1 MKKIVIVG
9 GGTAGLI
16 TAGMLRTFWEDGTE
30 VTVICDS
37 NNKTIG
43 VGESTTP
50 IIHQVL
56 NILGIGVRDLIDN
69 IGTTIKYGIN
79 FKDWIPD
86 KEFFHG
92 FEEINPYDGSSGIL
106 KKTHDH
112 SSAYYGI
119 LNGKFNGGSHYNYPV
134 TEVSS
139 DDLRNMGTYA
149 LHIDTHAFCELL
161 IHKLKDTNVKFI
173 DDVVER
179 VRVNQEC
186 NEISHIECKNSG
198 VINADLFVDCSGFSS
213 VLFKHLNP
221 RWIDTSKSLPID
233 RAIPQQVQNTSGEI
247 PSYTLSQA
255 TQDGWIWQLP
265 IGDRYGTGYLYSSK
279 FTSDEQA
286 RATYNNWLLD
296 NHGVTL
302 DTDRII
308 KYRPGY
314 YEDYWIGNCMVVG
327 LSAGFIEPLE
337 STSLHMLAFQIYM
350 FLIFNSTLNNLEYTR
365 RHVNN
370 MNKVAYDSI
379 FNFIC
384 FHYCT
389 NRTDSEFWKYMTNN
403 KTDWVK
409 AIEEKCN
416 KEFLDLS
423 VFGNNKND
431 SFSFDSYIQIGDGL
445 NLFNRDSLREFLVAK
460 PNGQEVL
467 DTSERLFVKE
477 QIKRDKNRWVSH
489 KEVLDRNKYLHGK
502 Q

>member
-9 GGTAGLI
+9 SGTAGLLVASMMNRYWKDQDIQI
-16 TAGMLRTFWEDGTE
+16 T
-30 VTVICDS
+30 IIHDS

-50 IIHQVL
+50 VIHQVL
-56 NILGIGVRDLIDN
+56 QILRIDVRQLVNKIGA
-69 IGTTIKYGIN
+69 TIKYGIN

-106 KKTHDH
+106 KKTYDH

-149 LHIDTHAFCELL
+149 LHIDTNAFCELL
-161 IHKLKDTNVKFI
+161 TNKVKDIGVKFI
-173 DDVVER
+173 DDIVED
-179 VRVNQEC
+179 VNVDGE
-186 NEISHIECKNSG
+186 NIKNITCKNSG
-198 VINADLFVDCSGFSS
+198 IIDADFFVDASGFNC

-221 RWIDTSKSLPID
+221 KWVDTSGSLPID
-233 RAIPQQVQNTSGEI
+233 RAIPQQVSNTSGEV
-247 PSYTLSQA
+247 PSYTLAQA
-255 TQDGWIWQLP
+255 TDNGWIWQLP

-279 FTSDEQA
+279 FTSDQEA
-286 RATYNNWLLD
+286 REKYNNWLLD

-337 STSLHMLAFQIYM
+337 STSLHLLLLQAYD

-365 RHVNN
+365 RYVNSIN
-370 MNKVAYDSI
+370 RSAYEGV

-460 PNGQEVL
+460 PHGQEVL
-467 DTSERLFVKE
+467 DTSERLFVNE